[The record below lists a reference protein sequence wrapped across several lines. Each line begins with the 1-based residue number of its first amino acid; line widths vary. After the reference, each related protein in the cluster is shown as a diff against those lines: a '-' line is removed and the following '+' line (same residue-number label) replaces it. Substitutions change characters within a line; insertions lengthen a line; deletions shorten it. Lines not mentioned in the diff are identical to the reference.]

1 MWYLGLECRAIDY
14 SWVQKKESKPL
25 ENYYY
30 CMVNIIGRRKILYII
45 SGIMF
50 AVAVFALL
58 FFRLKP
64 GIDFTG
70 GSLIELQF
78 NTERP
83 AVSSVQTTLAPL
95 NLGPI
100 VVQQAGDTSMI
111 LKLRFVTENEHQSVL
126 NALRSSV
133 SSTVTNDKPSVVET
147 SFETIGST
155 VSTQLR
161 DRVARAS
168 VLIIL
173 VIILFVAYAF
183 RKVSKPVSSWK
194 YGVAAVI
201 AMVHDVII
209 TMGIFAL
216 LGHFMGVEVDVPF
229 VVAMLTVFGYSVN
242 DTIVVF
248 DRIRENLI
256 RHSAVNFASTV
267 NAAVN
272 ETLARSINSSLT
284 IIIVLSCL
292 YIIGGESIRFFSLA
306 LLIGIFLGTY
316 SSIFVAS
323 ALLVSW
329 QERGK

>member
-1 MWYLGLECRAIDY
+1 
-14 SWVQKKESKPL
+14 
-25 ENYYY
+25 
-30 CMVNIIGRRKILYII
+30 MVNIIGKRKILYAI
-45 SGIMF
+45 SVIMF
-50 AVAVFALL
+50 GVAVFALV

-83 AVSSVQTTLAPL
+83 AAAALQEILTPL

-100 VVQQAGDTSMI
+100 VMQQAGDASMI
-111 LKLRFVTENEHQSVL
+111 FKLRFVTETEHQQVLSAVRQSV
-126 NALRSSV
+126 ASSSLKTV
-133 SSTVTNDKPSVVET
+133 SASSTAMVAKSTSTVALAAPTDTVEPLVVET
-147 SFETIGST
+147 SFETIGGT

-161 DRVARAS
+161 DRVLRAS

-183 RKVSKPVSSWK
+183 RKVSRPIASWK
-194 YGVAAVI
+194 FGVAAVV
-201 AMVHDVII
+201 AMIHDVVI
-209 TMGIFAL
+209 TMGIFGL
-216 LGHFMGVEVDVPF
+216 LGHFLGVEVDVPF

-256 RHSAVNFASTV
+256 RHTAVNFADTV

-284 IIIVLSCL
+284 ILIVLLCL
-292 YIIGGESIRFFSLA
+292 YVLGGASIQFFSLA

-316 SSIFVAS
+316 SSIFIAS

-329 QERGK
+329 QEWEQKRRAT